1 MSEDTDEPDVDDVE
15 PDENDD
21 DAQPEVSTD
30 AGVTVDLDAVDEAID
45 DDESDD
51 QERGENEQPDSSDD
65 VGGDPLTGGS
75 GQTLGD
81 MYVKGLCAA
90 SNGVIEKYDGD
101 PIDESVARDLGLD
114 DAMNEWIQTKGGS
127 EDLPPGQALAIGTT
141 MFAMAVLASN
151 PEVVNAVLEVVEG

>member
-1 MSEDTDEPDVDDVE
+1 MTEDTDEPDVDDVE
-15 PDENDD
+15 PDDD
-21 DAQPEVSTD
+21 EEAQPEVSDD
-30 AGVTVDLDAVDEAID
+30 AGVTVDLEAVDDAI

-51 QERGENEQPDSSDD
+51 QERDENEPETSEDTGS
-65 VGGDPLTGGS
+65 GPLTGGE

-114 DAMNEWIQTKGGS
+114 DAMNEWIQSKGGS

-151 PEVVNAVLEVVEG
+151 PEVVNAVLEVIEG

>member
-1 MSEDTDEPDVDDVE
+1 MTEDTDEPDVDVDDVE
-15 PDENDD
+15 PDDD
-21 DAQPEVSTD
+21 EEPQPEVSDD
-30 AGVTVDLDAVDEAID
+30 AGVTVDLDAVDEQID
-45 DDESDD
+45 DDQESDD
-51 QERGENEQPDSSDD
+51 QESDDAQPDSSEP
-65 VGGDPLTGGS
+65 GTGALTGGE

-90 SNGVIEKYDGD
+90 SNSVIEKYNGD

-114 DAMNEWIQTKGGS
+114 DAMNEWIQSKGGS

>member
-1 MSEDTDEPDVDDVE
+1 MAEDTDEPDVDD
-15 PDENDD
+15 ENDD
-21 DAQPEVSTD
+21 EEAQPEVSDD
-30 AGVTVDLDAVDEAID
+30 AGVTVDLDAVDDDLE
-45 DDESDD
+45 DDES
-51 QERGENEQPDSSDD
+51 ETESESEQLDSSDD
-65 VGGDPLTGGS
+65 VGTGGLTGGE

-90 SNGVIEKYDGD
+90 SNGVIEKHGGD

-114 DAMNEWIQTKGGS
+114 DAMNQWIQSKGGS

-151 PEVVNAVLEVVEG
+151 PEAVNAVLDVIEK